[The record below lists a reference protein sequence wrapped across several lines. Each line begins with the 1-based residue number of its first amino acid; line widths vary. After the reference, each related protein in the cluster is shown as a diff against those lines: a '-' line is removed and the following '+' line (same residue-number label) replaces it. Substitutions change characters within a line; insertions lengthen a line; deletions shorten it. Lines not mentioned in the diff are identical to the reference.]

1 MEGREKVS
9 IPGGAPPP
17 FRDENLVVPV
27 ALIRGADLLLSGV
40 TVSVH
45 DVAAY
50 ILDKLGAMST
60 WKLQKLVYYSQAWHL
75 VWDEE
80 LLFPERIQA
89 WANGPV
95 VFELYDAHRGRFSVS
110 TWPMGNANRLSPCE
124 RESVDAVLQSYGGL
138 TGRKLSYLTHSE
150 DPWRDARGSLPP
162 TARSNAEITP
172 EALVDY
178 YGGLDATGAGEPV
191 DDLDWA
197 SWEDGE

>member
-1 MEGREKVS
+1 MRQGRV
-9 IPGGAPPP
+9 
-17 FRDENLVVPV
+17 
-27 ALIRGADLLLSGV
+27 SGV

-50 ILDKLGAMST
+50 ILDKLGALST
-60 WKLQKLVYYSQAWHL
+60 WKLQKLVYYAQAWHL

-80 LLFPERIQA
+80 PLYLEKIQA

-95 VFELYDAHRGRFSVS
+95 VYELYDAHRGRFSVS
-110 TWPMGNANRLSPCE
+110 SWPMGNATRLSPGE
-124 RESVDAVLQSYGGL
+124 RESVDAVLKSYGGL